1 MEIICTR
8 TGSGFS
14 KILNKKFK
22 KARDGVNKLLEEVEI
37 HNRKQKETVIAE
49 VEALDKEDIDASV
62 ARIRELQDHWRTLG
76 PAGKKLD
83 PRDKSTV

>member
-1 MEIICTR
+1 MFLKGVHEKWKL
-8 TGSGFS
+8 FAPVPDQDFQD
-14 KILNKKFK
+14 LNKKFK

-62 ARIRELQDHWRTLG
+62 ARIRLSLIHI
-76 PAGKKLD
+76 
-83 PRDKSTV
+83 